1 MANVPITALR
11 VGGMRGQG
19 YTSTAVLIPCQSRL
33 YVLPE
38 LDCLNKTV
46 EDGLTQLALF
56 LSLKY

>member
-1 MANVPITALR
+1 
-11 VGGMRGQG
+11 MRGQG